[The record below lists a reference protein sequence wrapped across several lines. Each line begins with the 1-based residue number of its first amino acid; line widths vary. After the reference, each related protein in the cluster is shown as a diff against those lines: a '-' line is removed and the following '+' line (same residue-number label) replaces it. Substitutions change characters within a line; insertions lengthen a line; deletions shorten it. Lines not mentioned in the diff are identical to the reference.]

1 MLVGGIYMRLT
12 EDQVNDIFDR
22 TSSKCHLCHKKLSFK
37 NYARYGKQGAW
48 EVEHSVPRACGGS
61 DRLNKLYAACISCN
75 RAKGAR
81 TTRSIRLRRGLT
93 RAPMS
98 ANIREAAKRWKALGG
113 GLLGIVPGAMLLGPP
128 GAVLGAALGAVLGH
142 EQDPDND

>member
-1 MLVGGIYMRLT
+1 MRLT

-22 TSSKCHLCHKKLSFK
+22 TSGKCHLCHKKLSFK
-37 NYARYGKQGAW
+37 NYARYGERGAW

-61 DRLNKLYAACISCN
+61 NRLNNLYAACISCN

-98 ANIREAAKRWKALGG
+98 ANTRKAAKRWNALGG
-113 GLLGIVPGAMLLGPP
+113 GLLGVVPGAMFPGPP
-128 GAVLGAALGAVLGH
+128 SALLGAALGAVLGH
-142 EQDPDND
+142 DQDPDNG